1 MGGYIGLDYTAVD
14 VVLKHSNPSD
24 PAALFADL
32 RVMERAALPILN
44 APPATRG

>member
-14 VVLKHSNPSD
+14 VELKYSNPRD

-32 RVMERAALPILN
+32 KIIERAALPILN
-44 APPATRG
+44 APPAARE